1 MFGDVNVMIPLFA
14 RDERELKFSHVTM
27 KLKKEV
33 RVNFASTQD
42 FAGFSG
48 HATSMVL
55 THPLQV
61 VRIVSASFKLAGV
74 P

>member
-1 MFGDVNVMIPLFA
+1 
-14 RDERELKFSHVTM
+14 M

-48 HATSMVL
+48 HATSMIFA
-55 THPLQV
+55 HPLQV